1 MLDNVCLTDPDPGG
15 PKTYG
20 SGTQT
25 RIRIDIYPDMDP
37 YDIYEKCKLGLLK
50 IEVFWRD
57 VNTLRAELLLC
68 ISG

>member
-1 MLDNVCLTDPDPGG
+1 LLDNLCLTDPDPGG

-50 IEVFWRD
+50 IEV
-57 VNTLRAELLLC
+57 
-68 ISG
+68 